1 MNQVIEAL
9 DSVQFLVDAQGNE
22 IAVQMS
28 LTNWEILLSWIEDK
42 TDQEII
48 KLALQKLNIGR
59 NDRSKVDW
67 LAWEDIADEW

>member
-1 MNQVIEAL
+1 
-9 DSVQFLVDAQGNE
+9 
-22 IAVQMS
+22 MS